1 MSVVAI
7 GGTTPVERTARPRWL
22 VPAIGAGV
30 LVALQLV
37 LAGVDR
43 FPSRWYI
50 HLADPIDDLQDWI
63 QDNRLSHPLF
73 KWFLEPF
80 RRRVN
85 DTLNSL
91 TDLFLWLPWFT
102 LPVVVFALI
111 ARTGRWRSAV
121 FAGACMAFPGVV
133 GLWDPAMETMSLM
146 MVSVALAVV
155 IGVPL
160 GIWAALS
167 ARANR
172 IMRPV
177 LDAMQT
183 VPSTAYLV
191 PAVLLFSIGQVPA
204 TVATVIY
211 ALPPVVRLTALGIRH
226 VPHDTVEAARMF
238 GSSRR
243 QLLTKVQLPQAIPS
257 IVTGINQ
264 TINMALGIVVIASL
278 VGAGGLGEAV
288 LESLR
293 LRAPG
298 RGLVIGAAI
307 VSLALVFDRVTRS
320 FIERPTPLPNAP
332 SRRRRTIIV
341 AAGIAVAVV
350 VARAT
355 DWIDFPVS
363 WGTDFADPIDDAIIW
378 IRDNVRWLTKDVNDF
393 IVRELWVRNTGFLK
407 NTVAWPVLVL
417 GTAALG
423 FWVKGWKLALFCGAS
438 VLGIGLVGLWD
449 PAIDTLVQVL
459 LAVVIA
465 AVIALP
471 LGIWLGRHPRAEA
484 ALVAVPRRA
493 ADDPVARVRDPVRH
507 DLRRRHRARRH
518 HRFGPVRHPAR
529 RAGQRA
535 RRAPGAGVDDR
546 SCHDVRRVTP
556 AGVVGRADPAR
567 PAGDHAGRQPGD
579 PDGRGDGHHRRAH
592 GRRWPRLPHHRHVH
606 AHQDR
611 PGRRGGDRPDVDGDG
626 ARPPHP
632 RPRRTL
638 PTPRRHPLTS
648 RWHASYNSS
657 TYRPTIGATNTTVHL
672 GCTTVMRRKYNSST

>member
-167 ARANR
+167 DRANR

-484 ALVAVPRRA
+484 ALSPFLDALQTIPSLVYAIPFVMIFAVGIVPGGIIASVLYAIPPGVRVSALGVRQVPGSTIEAATTFGASRRQVLWGVRIPLALPAIMLAVNQVILMVVAMVIIAGLTGGGGLGYLIIDTFTRTKIGQGVEVAIALTLMAMVLDRLTQGLAERFQPPA
-493 ADDPVARVRDPVRH
+493 ATR
-507 DLRRRHRARRH
+507 
-518 HRFGPVRHPAR
+518 
-529 RAGQRA
+529 
-535 RRAPGAGVDDR
+535 
-546 SCHDVRRVTP
+546 
-556 AGVVGRADPAR
+556 
-567 PAGDHAGRQPGD
+567 
-579 PDGRGDGHHRRAH
+579 
-592 GRRWPRLPHHRHVH
+592 
-606 AHQDR
+606 
-611 PGRRGGDRPDVDGDG
+611 
-626 ARPPHP
+626 
-632 RPRRTL
+632 
-638 PTPRRHPLTS
+638 
-648 RWHASYNSS
+648 
-657 TYRPTIGATNTTVHL
+657 
-672 GCTTVMRRKYNSST
+672 

>member
-1 MSVVAI
+1 MSVVAL
-7 GGTTPVERTARPRWL
+7 GGTARIERTARPRWI
-22 VPAIGAGV
+22 VPAIGAGI

-43 FPSRWYI
+43 FPGRLYI
-50 HLADPIDDLQDWI
+50 HLAEPIDDLQDWI
-63 QDNRLSHPLF
+63 QENRLSHPLF
-73 KWFLEPF
+73 TWLLEPF

-85 DTLNSL
+85 STLDSL
-91 TDLFLWLPWFT
+91 TEFFVWLPWFT
-102 LPVVVFALI
+102 LPLVVFVLI
-111 ARTGRWRSAV
+111 LRTGRWRTAI
-121 FAGACMAFPGVV
+121 FAACCMAFPGVV
-133 GLWDPAMETMSLM
+133 GLWEPAMETMSLM
-146 MVSVALAVV
+146 IVSVALAVV

-160 GIWAALS
+160 GIWTALS
-167 ARANR
+167 ARANHV
-172 IMRPV
+172 MRPV

-211 ALPPVVRLTALGIRH
+211 ALPPVVRLTALGIRQ
-226 VPHDTVEAARMF
+226 VPRDTVEAGRMF

-332 SRRRRTIIV
+332 SRRGRTLLV
-341 AAGIAVAVV
+341 AAGIAVAVL
-350 VARAT
+350 VARTA
-355 DWIDFPVS
+355 DWIGFPVS
-363 WGTDFADPIDDAIIW
+363 WGTDFADPIDDAITW
-378 IRDNVRWLTKDVNDF
+378 VRDNVRWLTKDVNDF

-423 FWVKGWKLALFCGAS
+423 WWVKGWKLALFCGAG

-459 LAVVIA
+459 LAVFIA
-465 AVIALP
+465 AAIALP
-471 LGIWLGRHPRAEA
+471 LGVWLGRHPRAEA
-484 ALVAVPRRA
+484 ALSPFLDAMQTVPSLVYAIPFVMIFAVGIVPGGIIASVLYAIPPGVRVSALGVRQVPEATIEAATTFGASRRQVLWGIRIPLALPAIMLAVNQVILMVVAMVIIAGLTGGGGLGYLIIDTFTRTKIGQGVEVAIALTLMAMVLDRLTQGLAERFQPPA
-493 ADDPVARVRDPVRH
+493 A
-507 DLRRRHRARRH
+507 
-518 HRFGPVRHPAR
+518 
-529 RAGQRA
+529 
-535 RRAPGAGVDDR
+535 
-546 SCHDVRRVTP
+546 
-556 AGVVGRADPAR
+556 
-567 PAGDHAGRQPGD
+567 
-579 PDGRGDGHHRRAH
+579 AH
-592 GRRWPRLPHHRHVH
+592 
-606 AHQDR
+606 
-611 PGRRGGDRPDVDGDG
+611 
-626 ARPPHP
+626 
-632 RPRRTL
+632 
-638 PTPRRHPLTS
+638 
-648 RWHASYNSS
+648 
-657 TYRPTIGATNTTVHL
+657 
-672 GCTTVMRRKYNSST
+672 

>member
-1 MSVVAI
+1 MSVVAL

-22 VPAIGAGV
+22 VPAIGSGV

-43 FPSRWYI
+43 FPTRWYI

-85 DTLNSL
+85 DSLNSL

-111 ARTGRWRSAV
+111 VRTGRWRTAI
-121 FAGACMAFPGVV
+121 FGAACMAFPGVV
-133 GLWDPAMETMSLM
+133 GLWDPAMETLSLM

-167 ARANR
+167 ERTHR
-172 IMRPV
+172 YMRPV

-211 ALPPVVRLTALGIRH
+211 ALPPVVRLTALGIRQ

-298 RGLVIGAAI
+298 RGLVIGGAI

-332 SRRRRTIIV
+332 SQRRRTMIV

-355 DWIDFPVS
+355 DWIDYPVS

-407 NTVAWPVLVL
+407 DTVAWPVLVL

-423 FWVKGWKLALFCGAS
+423 WWVKGWRLALFCGAS

-459 LAVVIA
+459 IAVVIA

-484 ALVAVPRRA
+484 ALSPFLDAMQTIPSLVYAIPFVMIFAVGIVPGGIIASVLYAIPPGVRVSALGVRQVPASTIEAATTFGASRRQVLWGVRIPLALPAIMLAVNQVILMVVAMVIIAGLTGGGGLGYLIIDTFTRTKIGQGVEVAVALTLMAMVLDRLTQGLAERFQPPA
-493 ADDPVARVRDPVRH
+493 A
-507 DLRRRHRARRH
+507 
-518 HRFGPVRHPAR
+518 
-529 RAGQRA
+529 
-535 RRAPGAGVDDR
+535 
-546 SCHDVRRVTP
+546 
-556 AGVVGRADPAR
+556 
-567 PAGDHAGRQPGD
+567 
-579 PDGRGDGHHRRAH
+579 AH
-592 GRRWPRLPHHRHVH
+592 
-606 AHQDR
+606 
-611 PGRRGGDRPDVDGDG
+611 
-626 ARPPHP
+626 
-632 RPRRTL
+632 
-638 PTPRRHPLTS
+638 
-648 RWHASYNSS
+648 
-657 TYRPTIGATNTTVHL
+657 
-672 GCTTVMRRKYNSST
+672 